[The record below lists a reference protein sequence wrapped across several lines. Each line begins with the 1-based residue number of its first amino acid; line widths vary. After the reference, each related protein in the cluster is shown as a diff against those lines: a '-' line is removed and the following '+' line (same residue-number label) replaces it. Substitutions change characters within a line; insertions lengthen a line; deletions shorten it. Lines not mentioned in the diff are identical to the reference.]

1 MIALPDRLQKESV
14 LRVGAVSAVTGRK
27 VFVSV
32 DTDKNLSELFYDG
45 DVLRNIAVGSYV
57 DIRKGFLSLIGRVEG
72 ENARIEGEDSEEW
85 APQPGRRTLA
95 ISLVGFLDREG
106 RFFGGTK
113 ELPLVGNEAF
123 LLTKDKVHQVHCLV
137 APPSV
142 GLDVAKSEYEGYDI
156 ALPVDGLMNSHIAI
170 FGNTGSGKSNTLAMI
185 YQEFIAQMRARNS
198 EAFAENCKILL
209 FDFNNEYTRDNC
221 LTAHKRVY
229 ELTTRND
236 NGAKIPLGAGGL
248 SDIEIV
254 SILADATDK
263 TQKPFLK
270 RTLVKQDRAIAANS
284 PTNYVRGILQRQ
296 IKSILVMS
304 DKLRID
310 LLLDYLRQVLPD
322 EDALGAPINHMEGLE
337 WFSNSAQFR
346 VNGNL
351 WIRDN
356 QDLIDNT
363 VVYQTVGLFNLPD
376 DAISSLIIFCYIQ
389 LIDDVLASRAQNEH
403 IAPAINKLKSK
414 QVDIRRVFSTAGGEE
429 LFTENVVVV
438 ALGNVNLE
446 MKKTIPLLLAK
457 KVYEDHKR
465 IGGTRSLN
473 IIIDEAHNILSRDSF
488 RESESWKDY
497 RLETFEEII
506 KEGRK
511 FGVFVTISSQRP
523 SDISATITSQAH
535 NYFIHRLINERDL
548 QSIASA
554 VSYIDR
560 LTEESIPTLPTGTCI
575 FSGVA
580 GQMPLKL
587 AIRPLEK
594 QLQPRSDTTK
604 FQDLVPAAPV
614 D

>member
-1 MIALPDRLQKESV
+1 MIALPDRLRKEAV

-72 ENARIEGEDSEEW
+72 ENARIEGEDSEER

-95 ISLVGFLDREG
+95 VSLVGFLDREG
-106 RFFGGTK
+106 QFFGGTK

-123 LLTKDKVHQVHCLV
+123 LLTKEKVHQVHCLV

-170 FGNTGSGKSNTLAMI
+170 FGNTGSGKSNTLAML
-185 YQEFIAQMRARNS
+185 YQEFIAQMRARNAD
-198 EAFAENCKILL
+198 AFVENCKILL
-209 FDFNNEYTRDNC
+209 FDFNNEFTRDNC
-221 LTAHKRVY
+221 LTIHKRVY
-229 ELTTRND
+229 DLSTRND
-236 NGAKIPLGAGGL
+236 NGARIPLGAGGL

-270 RTLVKQDRAIAANS
+270 RALVKRDRAMAANS
-284 PTNYVRGILQRQ
+284 PVNYVRGILQRQ

-322 EDALGAPINHMEGLE
+322 EDANGAPINHMQGLE
-337 WFSNSAQFR
+337 WFSGSAQFR
-346 VNGNL
+346 LNGNL

-356 QDLIDNT
+356 QELIDDT
-363 VVYQTVGLFNLPD
+363 ALYQTVGQFTLPD
-376 DAISSLIIFCYIQ
+376 DAISSLINFCYIQ
-389 LIDDVLASRAQNEH
+389 LIDDVLASRAQNDH

-414 QVDIRRVFSTAGGEE
+414 QADIRRVFSTADGEE

-465 IGGTRSLN
+465 VGGERSLN
-473 IIIDEAHNILSRDSF
+473 IIIDEAHNILSRESF

-560 LTEESIPTLPTGTCI
+560 LTEESIPTLPTGTCV

-594 QLQPRSDTTK
+594 QLQPRSDTIK
-604 FQDLVPAAPV
+604 FQALVPAAPV
-614 D
+614 V